1 MRSLTSLFIAIIAI
15 VVVSFPTPA
24 ASEEETIPCPEGSPR
39 GLICFSPIDI
49 VGDRHSPN
57 AVFVINRGRLVHQR
71 HRNDQTFTDE
81 VIESVDGDP
90 F

>member
-1 MRSLTSLFIAIIAI
+1 MKSLTSLFIAIVA
-15 VVVSFPTPA
+15 VVAVSFPTPA

-39 GLICFSPIDI
+39 GMICFSEFDI
-49 VGDRHSPN
+49 VGDIHSPS

-71 HRNDQTFTDE
+71 HRDDLTFTDE
-81 VIESVDGDP
+81 VIESVDEDP